1 MREKVIEIFAK
12 VAKVDERE
20 VSEST
25 PLRDSVFKNN
35 ANALSLDFINET
47 IALLCLE
54 RAFDIKLPDDFLDD
68 TNTVGD
74 VIDKLKK
81 TIQR

>member
-25 PLRDSVFKNN
+25 PLRNSTFKNN
-35 ANALSLDFINET
+35 ANSLGLDFIDET
-47 IALLCLE
+47 MAIGVLE
-54 RAFDIKLPDDFLDD
+54 RTFDIKLPDDFLDD
-68 TNTVGD
+68 ANTVGD

-81 TIQR
+81 IIQR